1 MAENDMWGFRL
12 GGGQFRPV
20 RELEEMRRRF
30 EDDVVRPVMRA
41 VWERVPEDMK
51 GWSPAVDV
59 FERGEAIVA
68 RIEMPGVKK
77 EEVELSASDDTLTVK
92 GTRSPDVAVKDS
104 DYSRREIPY
113 GSFHRSI
120 SLPSTVDTAKIG
132 AVYQDGILEVTLQR
146 AAGAKARKVEI
157 Q

>member
-1 MAENDMWGFRL
+1 MAENDMWGFRM
-12 GGGQFRPV
+12 GGGQFRPA

-41 VWERVPEDMK
+41 VWERIPEDIK

-59 FERGEAIVA
+59 FERGDAIMV

-77 EEVELSASDDTLTVK
+77 EEVELSASDNALTIKGMRSSETGVK
-92 GTRSPDVAVKDS
+92 ES

-113 GSFHRSI
+113 GSFYRSI
-120 SLPSTVDTAKIG
+120 SLPANVDTNSIG

-146 AAGAKARKVEI
+146 AAGAKPRKVEI

>member
-1 MAENDMWGFRL
+1 MAENDMWSFRS
-12 GGGQFRPV
+12 GGQFRPV

-51 GWSPAVDV
+51 GWSPAVDI

-68 RIEMPGVKK
+68 RIELPGVKK
-77 EEVELSASDDTLTVK
+77 EEVELSASDDTLTLK
-92 GTRSPDVAVKDS
+92 GTRSQDPGVKDS

-120 SLPSTVDTAKIG
+120 SLPATVDTTKIG
-132 AVYQDGILEVTLQR
+132 AVYQDGILEVTLLR
-146 AAGAKARKVEI
+146 AAGAKPRKVEI

>member
-1 MAENDMWGFRL
+1 MAENDMWSFRP
-12 GGGQFRPV
+12 GGQFRPV

-92 GTRSPDVAVKDS
+92 GMRSSDPGVKDS

-120 SLPSTVDTAKIG
+120 SLPATVDTAKIA
-132 AVYQDGILEVTLQR
+132 AVYQDGILEVTLLR
-146 AAGAKARKVEI
+146 AAGAKPRKVEI